1 MKSFLRTNPTE
12 IIDIEAPDIVI
23 RVTRNADFT
32 VARIIIQQIKLDNY
46 RSKLPRNSEIF
57 LIASSAFEEKRI
69 FLGEIEKFVSNR
81 EESLSEFATESV
93 FLRLFI
99 VDKNDAQILA
109 SCEKPCIIDEL
120 HSSKKSLFAIQY
132 LDLGEQLWSLKI
144 SEDDNQKPRI
154 LIHNNP
160 VLQLKTKIDQKDSLF
175 RIAILPASLESVLFH
190 LALNPVVEPGISSW
204 KKDWRDYCELQ
215 GIELPDENINDEYTT
230 EQIEE
235 RLKWAKDSSDK
246 VFASIKAVT
255 QLIKYNEENIR

>member
-1 MKSFLRTNPTE
+1 MKSFLRTNPTK
-12 IIDIEAPDIVI
+12 IIEIEAADIVI
-23 RVTRNADFT
+23 KVIRNTDFT
-32 VARIIIQQIKLDNY
+32 VERIIIQQIKLDNY

-69 FLGEIEKFVSNR
+69 FLGEIENVVSNR

-154 LIHNNP
+154 LLHNNP
-160 VLQLKTKIDQKDSLF
+160 ALQLKTKIDQKDSLF
-175 RIAILPASLESVLFH
+175 KITILPASFESVLFH
-190 LALNPVVEPGISSW
+190 LCLNPVVELGISSW
-204 KKDWRDYCELQ
+204 KREWREYCELKE
-215 GIELPDENINDEYTT
+215 IEFPNEEHSDEYSS
-230 EQIEE
+230 EE
-235 RLKWAKDSSDK
+235 IDQLLKWAKNSTEK
-246 VFASIKAVT
+246 VFASIRGVT
-255 QLIKYNEENIR
+255 NAIKCIEENIR